1 MGFIKD
7 ESPWSGGQVSQR
19 VLCLRANNPSPM
31 TYTGTNTY
39 MVAEPGSQ
47 GCVVIDPAPEGA
59 HIDRIL
65 EVCEERG
72 WSVGAIVATH
82 DHPDHINGIP
92 QLAAATGAPVFAPR
106 LDRIKGLFAGSGLAY
121 ADVLGMEEAEVDADA
136 VDAGNGLAADDGSDG
151 GLGEVGVP
159 MHRAKLT
166 ELQPGGFHP
175 FSGAPKFEVV
185 PLPGHSA
192 DSVGLLLAEERLMF
206 TGDVLFRH
214 GPTVVL
220 YPDGNLGRYLSSLDE
235 LERLLGNDSL
245 RTICPAHGWP
255 IHEPLQIVEATRQH
269 RMERLQQ
276 VRNAIAKGA
285 PAQPDALF
293 DAVYAGVDPRLK
305 PASVRS
311 IQAQLEYLG
320 YPVQPE

>member
-7 ESPWSGGQVSQR
+7 EQPWPGGQVSER
-19 VLCLRANNPSPM
+19 VFCLRANNPSPM

-39 MVAEPGSQ
+39 IVAEPGSLS
-47 GCVVIDPAPEGA
+47 CVVIDPAPEGE
-59 HIDRIL
+59 HIDRVL
-65 EVCEERG
+65 KVCKERG

-92 QLAAATGAPVFAPR
+92 QLVAAAGAPVFAPR
-106 LDRIKGLFAGSGLAY
+106 LDRIKELFAGVGL
-121 ADVLGMEEAEVDADA
+121 
-136 VDAGNGLAADDGSDG
+136 VDAGFLSTDSGVADSDAASADSNMAVVGCSEVAGAASDG
-151 GLGEVGVP
+151 ANDVE
-159 MHRAKLT
+159 LT
-166 ELQPGGFHP
+166 ELRPGEFHP
-175 FSGAPKFEVV
+175 FEGAPRFGVV

-192 DSVGLLLAEERLMF
+192 DSVGLLLEEEQLIF

-220 YPDGNLGRYLSSLDE
+220 YPDGSLSCYL
-235 LERLLGNDSL
+235 DSL
-245 RTICPAHGWP
+245 NRLEQLAARGSVRTICPAHGWP
-255 IHEPLQIVEATRQH
+255 IHEPLQIIEATRQH
-269 RMERLQQ
+269 RRERLQQ
-276 VRNAIAKGA
+276 VEDALASGT
-285 PAQPDALF
+285 PPTPDALF

-320 YPVQPE
+320 YPVKPE